1 MNPEVNVI
9 ETCSFYTFVRP
20 HPVLETSH
28 VSAERPP
35 KPLLPSHCGHVSHI
49 ISGHV
54 SQVII
59 VTSHNNIV
67 RRPWRRGGAQQ
78 TRAGREYCSV
88 VTNDVAVV
96 VVVC

>member
-1 MNPEVNVI
+1 MNPEVDVI
-9 ETCSFYTFVRP
+9 ETCSFYAFVRP

-35 KPLLPSHCGHVSHI
+35 KPLLPSH
-49 ISGHV
+49 SGHV

-67 RRPWRRGGAQQ
+67 RRPWRRRGAQQ

-96 VVVC
+96 VVC